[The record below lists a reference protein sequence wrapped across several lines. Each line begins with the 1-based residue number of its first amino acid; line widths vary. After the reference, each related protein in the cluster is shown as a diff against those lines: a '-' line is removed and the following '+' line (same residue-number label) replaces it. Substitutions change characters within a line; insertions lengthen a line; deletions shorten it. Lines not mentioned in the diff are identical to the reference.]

1 MDYKII
7 VSLRA
12 QQEIEDAIDYYAI
25 RSSDAPGDFI
35 SDLNETYSILS
46 LNPHFRICY
55 KNVRTIVLNVFPYAL
70 FYTINE
76 KEHTIKLLS
85 CFHYKLNP
93 QRRPKK

>member
-12 QQEIEDAIDYYAI
+12 QLEIEDAIDYYAI

-35 SDLNETYSILS
+35 SDLNDTYSILS
-46 LNPHFRICY
+46 LNPHFKICY
-55 KNVRTIVLNVFPYAL
+55 KNVRTIALNVFPYAL